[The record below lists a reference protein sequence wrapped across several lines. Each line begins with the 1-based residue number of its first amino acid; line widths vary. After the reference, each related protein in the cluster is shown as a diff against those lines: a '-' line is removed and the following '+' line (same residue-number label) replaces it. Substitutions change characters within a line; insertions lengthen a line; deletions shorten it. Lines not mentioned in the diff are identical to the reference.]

1 MLVLTRRIGSSIF
14 IGEDIKITI
23 LGINGKQVRV
33 GIAAPNNVTVHREEI
48 YNKIKKEEEEEDNK
62 IFKLE

>member
-14 IGEDIKITI
+14 IGEDIRITI

-33 GIAAPNNVTVHREEI
+33 GISAPNSVTVHREEI
-48 YNKIKKEEEEEDNK
+48 YNKIKKEEDNK
-62 IFKLE
+62 ILKLE

>member
-14 IGEDIKITI
+14 IGDDVRITI

-33 GIAAPNNVTVHREEI
+33 GIAAPNNVSVHREEI
-48 YNKIKKEEEEEDNK
+48 YNKIKEEENK
-62 IFKLE
+62 TLILE